1 MNNMLKNKSTVITLA
16 GIILMTVLVT
26 VKLFKPESLFS
37 GYALIVGIAFFFIV
51 EAVDKTPDN
60 ESQVRFNTIISDL
73 KKPQVLLWVLLP
85 IITTVAQIVMGMV
98 FAEEAYR
105 GYVEHVIG
113 RTSLEM
119 DLSNL
124 LNWGLMDIIS
134 VLGEEIAFRGF
145 LCGKG
150 RKLFSKPVCLL
161 ISAVLFS
168 ISHVATGNSTIVL
181 FDLLGIFIDAIMYGW
196 LFYKSENSVITFI
209 PHFLNN
215 ILGLLLVKAL
225 FA

>member
-1 MNNMLKNKSTVITLA
+1 MSNLFKNKSTAITLI
-16 GIILMTVLVT
+16 GIIVMATLII
-26 VKLFKPESLFS
+26 VKLFRPESLFS
-37 GYALIVGIAFFFIV
+37 GYAVIVGVVLFFIV

-60 ESQVRFNTIISDL
+60 ESQVRFSTIINDL

-85 IITTVAQIVMGMV
+85 IIITIVQIVCGKV
-98 FAEEAYR
+98 FAEDSYR
-105 GYVEHVIG
+105 SYIDHVIG

-124 LNWGLMDIIS
+124 LKWGLTDVIL
-134 VLGEEIAFRGF
+134 VLGEEIAFRGL

-150 RKLFSKPVCLL
+150 TKVFSKPICIL

-168 ISHVATGNSTIVL
+168 AGHVATGNTTIVL
-181 FDLLGIFIDAIMYGW
+181 FDLLGIFIDAIMYAW
-196 LFYKSENSVITFI
+196 LFYKSENCVITFI

-215 ILGLLLVKAL
+215 ILGLLLVKIL